1 MKRKILPG
9 IILALALGSV
19 GVWALVT
26 NTGSFPKFNR
36 YYHLDDYLDDL
47 EAALSRSIPFSDNLS
62 SLAIDL
68 KMKGGAREFDNIFI
82 GDDIL
87 VEDIGYPDE
96 AKTEQNIQ
104 ALTRF
109 SENSRIPTYVMLIP
123 TKCAIKQNEV
133 PQAAPLFNQKQF
145 IEQSYNRL
153 LGKATV
159 VDVYPT

>member
-19 GVWALVT
+19 GVWALIT

-68 KMKGGAREFDNIFI
+68 KMKGGAREFDNILSGMISWWKISVIRMRRKPSKIFRHSL
-82 GDDIL
+82 GFRRTA
-87 VEDIGYPDE
+87 VS
-96 AKTEQNIQ
+96 Q
-104 ALTRF
+104 
-109 SENSRIPTYVMLIP
+109 PTS
-123 TKCAIKQNEV
+123 C
-133 PQAAPLFNQKQF
+133 
-145 IEQSYNRL
+145 
-153 LGKATV
+153 
-159 VDVYPT
+159 

>member
-68 KMKGGAREFDNIFI
+68 KMKGGAREFDNIFR
-82 GDDIL
+82 
-87 VEDIGYPDE
+87 
-96 AKTEQNIQ
+96 KKCCQN
-104 ALTRF
+104 RRG
-109 SENSRIPTYVMLIP
+109 SG
-123 TKCAIKQNEV
+123 KCTTST
-133 PQAAPLFNQKQF
+133 QF
-145 IEQSYNRL
+145 DSLKL
-153 LGKATV
+153 LKS
-159 VDVYPT
+159 

>member
-9 IILALALGSV
+9 IILTLALGSV

-47 EAALSRSIPFSDNLS
+47 ETALSRSIPFSDNLS

-82 GDDIL
+82 GDISAR
-87 VEDIGYPDE
+87 E
-96 AKTEQNIQ
+96 TE
-104 ALTRF
+104 R
-109 SENSRIPTYVMLIP
+109 R
-123 TKCAIKQNEV
+123 
-133 PQAAPLFNQKQF
+133 
-145 IEQSYNRL
+145 
-153 LGKATV
+153 G
-159 VDVYPT
+159 